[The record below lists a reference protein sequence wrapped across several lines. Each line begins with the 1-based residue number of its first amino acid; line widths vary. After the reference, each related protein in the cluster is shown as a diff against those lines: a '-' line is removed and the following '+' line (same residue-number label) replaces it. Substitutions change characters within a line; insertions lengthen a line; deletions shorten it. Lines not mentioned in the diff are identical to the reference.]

1 MASGVERPELD
12 ALRELEE
19 VLRLL
24 ESELAGW
31 RRRALAA
38 ESRVADFQRA
48 QARGEEIPSKLKEL
62 EDESRG
68 LEQRVVI
75 ARTRVAEMLDR
86 LRFLEQQSGNGGS
99 DR

>member
-1 MASGVERPELD
+1 MRPDLE
-12 ALRELEE
+12 ALLELEE

-38 ESRVADFQRA
+38 EAKAAQLGRALVEGDEAPTRSRQLEEENRA
-48 QARGEEIPSKLKEL
+48 
-62 EDESRG
+62 
-68 LEQRVVI
+68 LEQRLTM
-75 ARTRVAEMLDR
+75 AKSRVSDLLSR
-86 LRFLEQQSGNGGS
+86 LAFLEQQSGNGGS

>member
-1 MASGVERPELD
+1 MASGVARPDLE

-31 RRRALAA
+31 RRRALAGEAKAA
-38 ESRVADFQRA
+38 ELGRVLEEGDDAPTRSQHLEEENRA
-48 QARGEEIPSKLKEL
+48 
-62 EDESRG
+62 
-68 LEQRVVI
+68 LEQRLTM
-75 ARTRVAEMLDR
+75 ARSRVSDLLSR
-86 LRFLEQQSGNGGS
+86 LAFLEQQSGNGGS

>member
-1 MASGVERPELD
+1 MASGGVRPDLE
-12 ALRELEE
+12 ALLELEE

-38 ESRVADFQRA
+38 EAKAAELGRALGEGDEAPTRSRKLEEENRA
-48 QARGEEIPSKLKEL
+48 
-62 EDESRG
+62 
-68 LEQRVVI
+68 LEQRLTM
-75 ARTRVAEMLDR
+75 ARSRVSDLLSR
-86 LRFLEQQSGNGGS
+86 LAFLEQQSGNGGS